1 MLTILMN
8 SSSILF
14 EEKKKRI
21 ILANSNDSQR
31 IGIVVSS
38 LDELKSKGIMYNL
51 LNKICTSRTALSLK
65 KVQNV

>member
-1 MLTILMN
+1 MFTIGMKNFIHSFKNFL
-8 SSSILF
+8 L

-38 LDELKSKGIMYNL
+38 LDELKSKG
-51 LNKICTSRTALSLK
+51 
-65 KVQNV
+65 NV